1 MALQKRRLGR
11 TRIHHRRSSWMRDAA
26 NHPTIQTCPNCDEP
40 KVPHRLC
47 MSCGQYKS
55 RQVLEISTNDEVQ
68 E

>member
-26 NHPTIQTCPNCDEP
+26 NHPSIQKCPNCEEP
-40 KVPHRLC
+40 KAPHRMC
-47 MSCGQYKS
+47 MSCGQYNG
-55 RQVLEISTNDEVQ
+55 RQVVAAVSDDAQ